1 MFKWIKRFMGLASAY
16 KEAEG
21 KYGKKWYRSKTL
33 WVNLIAL
40 ISLFLNEKVGVPI
53 SESEQVA
60 ILSVVNIVLRL
71 ITREPVRW

>member
-1 MFKWIKRFMGLASAY
+1 MFRWIRKLIGLASAY
-16 KEAEG
+16 KEAEE

-40 ISLFLNEKVGVPI
+40 ISLLINEKVGIPI

-71 ITREPVRW
+71 ITKEPVRW

>member
-1 MFKWIKRFMGLASAY
+1 MFRWIRRLIGLASAY
-16 KEAEG
+16 KEAEDR
-21 KYGKKWYRSKTL
+21 YGKKWYRSKTL

-53 SESEQVA
+53 SESEQMA

-71 ITREPVRW
+71 VTKEPVRW